1 MSGAGKQIKP
11 AWISAVA
18 STGELAESLKRD
30 ESSEGLWSTSLSS
43 VAPTA
48 SNSARLKKHTQ
59 LTCVFS
65 KRILANVWFLLVFFG
80 FFLEQQYHSFT
91 LKLYIDFCKK

>member
-30 ESSEGLWSTSLSS
+30 ESSEGLWPTSLSS

-48 SNSARLKKHTQ
+48 SNSARLKKHTVD
-59 LTCVFS
+59 LC
-65 KRILANVWFLLVFFG
+65 FLQENLG
-80 FFLEQQYHSFT
+80 
-91 LKLYIDFCKK
+91 